1 LKEDVVCGRPDLLSG
16 SFGVFHVNVKV
27 DSGGE
32 EKYSIEH
39 KLAKQLSEGC
49 HQFKVVL
56 GSEDDDE
63 TVGHVI
69 AISKMGL
76 MGAWGPWQSA

>member
-1 LKEDVVCGRPDLLSG
+1 MCGRPELLSG

-27 DSGGE
+27 DCGGD

-39 KLAKQLSEGC
+39 KLAKQLSEGS

-56 GSEDDDE
+56 GGEGNDE
-63 TVGHVI
+63 TVGNFI
-69 AISKMGL
+69 AISKMGF